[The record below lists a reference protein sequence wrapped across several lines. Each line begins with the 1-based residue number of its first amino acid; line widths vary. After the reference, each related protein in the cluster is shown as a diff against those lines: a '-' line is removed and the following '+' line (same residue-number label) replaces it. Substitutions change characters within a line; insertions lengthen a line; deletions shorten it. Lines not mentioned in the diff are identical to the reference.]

1 MTCSVMTPNQFFKC
15 LSDETRML
23 SMMLIAQ
30 QGELCVCELM
40 VALDDS
46 QPKISRH
53 LAQLRNCGLLGDRRD
68 KQWVYYSLPSDLP
81 EWVRVLLETLCQQQS
96 ALLDTPRKRLD
107 AMADRPVRCAEC

>member
-1 MTCSVMTPNQFFKC
+1 MAPNQFFKC

-30 QGELCVCELM
+30 LGELCVCELM

-53 LAQLRNCGLLGDRRD
+53 LAQLRNCGLLSDRRER
-68 KQWVYYSLPSDLP
+68 QWVYYSLAPDLP
-81 EWVRVLLETLCQQQS
+81 AWALALLDTLCQQQA
-96 ALLDTPRKRLD
+96 ALIDTPQQRL
-107 AMADRPVRCAEC
+107 AEMADRPVRCAAC